1 MINMII
7 SKTQFHKIRNEI
19 VESFNVVSDDDFMAL
34 DDELPQILRKHLG
47 VKVDFNVEDNE
58 LGEIKEEGSE
68 NE

>member
-19 VESFNVVSDDDFMAL
+19 VDCFNVVSDDDFMAL

-47 VKVDFNVEDNE
+47 VKVDWNVEDNE
-58 LGEIKEEGSE
+58 PEQIKKEQ
-68 NE
+68 